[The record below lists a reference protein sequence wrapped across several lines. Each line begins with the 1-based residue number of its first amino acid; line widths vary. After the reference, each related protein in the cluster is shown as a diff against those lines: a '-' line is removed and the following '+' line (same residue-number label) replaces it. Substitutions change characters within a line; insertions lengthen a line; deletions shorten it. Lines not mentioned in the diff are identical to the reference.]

1 MNHDDEPKF
10 SGRGS
15 GYNPT
20 NRFEKH
26 SYSDDDKDGMDVPLD
41 EAARTKYVDI
51 FPKSVVNK
59 VTSPDVGMDYSLN
72 PYQGCEHGCTY
83 CYARPTHEFWG
94 LSAGLDFEQVIL
106 VKKNAPD
113 LLRKT
118 LDKKS
123 WVPRPIVLSGN
134 TDCYQ
139 PADKKFGLTREL
151 LKVFLEYRN
160 PVGIIT
166 KNVLMNRDLDVIEE
180 LADLN
185 LIGVNLSITT
195 LDEELRRKLEPR
207 TATAK
212 RKLDLVEKLANI
224 NVPVNVMASPIIPA
238 LNDHEIL
245 AIAKAASERGA
256 ASFHS
261 HVVRLMGPNEK
272 IFEQWVNHHYPDR
285 AQKVMNQVR
294 DIHGGKSGSS
304 TFGDRMKG
312 TGAFALNIRRQRAL
326 AKRKYFPNSKSSK
339 LRTDLFRRPSGGQ
352 LFLFD

>member
-1 MNHDDEPKF
+1 MNHNEKPKF

-15 GYNPT
+15 GHNPT

-26 SYSDDDKDGMDVPLD
+26 SYSDEDTDGIDIPYE
-41 EAARTKYVDI
+41 EAAKTKFVDVY
-51 FPKSVVNK
+51 PKSIVNK

-83 CYARPTHEFWG
+83 CFARPTHEYWG

-106 VKKNAPD
+106 VKKNAPE
-113 LLRKT
+113 LLREA

-123 WVPRPIVLSGN
+123 WIPRPIVLSGN

-139 PADKKFGLTREL
+139 PAERTFELTREL

-180 LADLN
+180 LGALN
-185 LIGVNLSITT
+185 LVAVNLSITT

-207 TATAK
+207 TATTK
-212 RKLDLVEKLANI
+212 RKLELIENLANI
-224 NVPVNVMASPIIPA
+224 NVPVNVMAAPIIPA

-245 AIAKAASERGA
+245 PIAKVASERGA
-256 ASFHS
+256 NSFHS
-261 HVVRLMGPNEK
+261 HVVRLMGANEN
-272 IFEQWVNHHYPDR
+272 IFEQWVRHSYPDR
-285 AQKVMNQVR
+285 AQKVMNQLR
-294 DIHGGKSGSS
+294 SLHGGKTGSS
-304 TFGDRMKG
+304 NFGDRMKG
-312 TGAFALNIRRQRAL
+312 SGVFALNIRRQREL
-326 AKRKYFPNSKSSK
+326 AKRKYFPNPTNYS

>member
-1 MNHDDEPKF
+1 MNHDDKPKF

-15 GYNPT
+15 GHNPT

-26 SYSDDDKDGMDVPLD
+26 AYSDDDSDGVDIPHE
-41 EAARTKYVDI
+41 EASKTKYVEV
-51 FPKSVVNK
+51 FPKSIVNK
-59 VTSPDVGMDYSLN
+59 VDSPDVGMDYSMN

-83 CYARPTHEFWG
+83 CYARPTHEYWG

-106 VKKNAPD
+106 VKKNAPE
-113 LLRKT
+113 LLRQT

-123 WVPRPIVLSGN
+123 WVPKPVVLSGN

-139 PADKKFGLTREL
+139 PAERKFELTREL
-151 LKVFLEYRN
+151 LKVLLEYRN

-180 LADLN
+180 LGALN

-195 LDEELRRKLEPR
+195 QNEELRRKLEPR

-212 RKLDLVEKLANI
+212 RKLDLVETLANI
-224 NVPVNVMASPIIPA
+224 NIPVNVMAAPVIPA

-245 AIAKAASERGA
+245 TIAKAASERGA
-256 ASFHS
+256 RSFHS
-261 HVVRLMGPNEK
+261 HVVRLMGPNEQ
-272 IFEQWVNHHYPDR
+272 IFEQWVRHHYPDR
-285 AQKVMNQVR
+285 AQKVLNQIKS
-294 DIHGGKSGSS
+294 IHGGKTGSS

-312 TGAFALNIRRQRAL
+312 SGVFALNIKRQLAL
-326 AKRKYFPNSKSSK
+326 AKRKYFPNPKPSK
-339 LRTDLFRRPSGGQ
+339 LRTDLFRRPKGGQ